1 MAALP
6 HTGMVAPYFCVVLA
20 FVLVSADN
28 MAQDSSGMVIA
39 SRGDVS
45 VISNG
50 ETRPL
55 RQGDFIYEHDEIIA
69 SNRSFTVLQFVDGAK
84 VSLRPASSFT
94 IEQYHYVGSEDSAA
108 TLRLAY
114 GGLRVVSGAITS
126 SHPESYRIRT
136 LLALLWIQGPEGS
149 LTLCGDKVCEQKGL
163 VEVVE

>member
-20 FVLVSADN
+20 FVLASADN

-55 RQGDFIYEHDEIIA
+55 RQGDFIYEHDEITA

-84 VSLRPASSFT
+84 VSLRPASSLA
-94 IEQYHYVGSEDSAA
+94 IEQYLYASSGDSAA
-108 TLRLAY
+108 TLRLTS
-114 GGLRVVSGAITS
+114 GGLRVVSGAIAIS
-126 SHPESYRIRT
+126 QPESYRIRT
-136 LLALLWIQGPEGS
+136 PLALLWIQGTEGS
-149 LTLCGDKVCEQKGL
+149 LTLCGDEICEQEGL
-163 VEVVE
+163 VEIVE